1 MICFLFLVFVCEC
14 LWAYMATPVNLF
26 ITFQHVKTLQFQKL
40 GGGGAKKNASLLIT
54 SEFIFKKILSGEL
67 LSNEILNY

>member
-1 MICFLFLVFVCEC
+1 
-14 LWAYMATPVNLF
+14 MATPVNLF

-40 GGGGAKKNASLLIT
+40 RGGGAKKNASLLIT

-67 LSNEILNY
+67 LKNEILNY

>member
-1 MICFLFLVFVCEC
+1 MPLGLYGYTCKPI
-14 LWAYMATPVNLF
+14 YNISTRKNTPVPE
-26 ITFQHVKTLQFQKL
+26 I

-67 LSNEILNY
+67 LKNEILNY